1 MPKVRH
7 QGSTG
12 VGACL
17 ARRLLLSPGMRL
29 IMPRFCSAAL
39 LGAALLAPLAMAPM
53 ALRADDNK
61 TARSYHDK
69 KHNDDHEWNNHEDQ
83 AYRMYAK
90 ENHRKYRDFSTL
102 RENDR
107 QAYWGW
113 RHEHS
118 DALLKI
124 DIR

>member
-1 MPKVRH
+1 MSGPTIAL
-7 QGSTG
+7 S
-12 VGACL
+12 AC
-17 ARRLLLSPGMRL
+17 MRI
-29 IMPRFCSAAL
+29 IMPRFCGAAL
-39 LGAALLAPLAMAPM
+39 LGAALLAPLAIAPM

-61 TARSYHDK
+61 TARTYHDK
-69 KHNDDHEWNNHEDQ
+69 KHNDDHEWNAHEDQ
-83 AYRMYAK
+83 AYQIYAK
-90 ENHRKYRDFSTL
+90 ENHRKNRDFSTL
-102 RENDR
+102 KNNDQ

>member
-1 MPKVRH
+1 MLKRLAPPKVQNEAWH
-7 QGSTG
+7 GDCSY
-12 VGACL
+12 
-17 ARRLLLSPGMRL
+17 SGMR
-29 IMPRFCSAAL
+29 INFPRFCSAAL
-39 LGAALLAPLAMAPM
+39 LGAALMAPLALAPLT
-53 ALRADDNK
+53 LRAEDNK
-61 TARSYHDK
+61 GARSYHDK
-69 KHNDDHEWNNHEDQ
+69 KNNDDHEWNNHEDQ

-102 RENDR
+102 KENDQ

-124 DIR
+124 DIH